1 MCPRQRRP
9 PPAPARSLLDDCV
22 HCGFCLPACPTYQ
35 SWSEETDSPRG
46 RIDLM
51 RGLAAGTLALD
62 AEVVR
67 HIDQCLGCMGCVT
80 ACPSGVK
87 YDVLIEETRAR
98 IEAVHDR
105 GGLDALFRAFLFALF
120 PYPARLKVALA
131 ARPRLPAERPEG
143 PRARSGLLARLPA
156 RLARLE
162 ALLPE
167 VRREHLAASLPA
179 ATPAVGVR
187 RYRVGLVAGCVQRV
201 LFPEVNDATRRVLA
215 AEGCEVVVPAQGCCG
230 ALSIHAGRAE
240 EARDMARALLEAF
253 EGEELDAILVNAA
266 GCGSNLKDY
275 GRILA
280 GDPAF
285 SARAAA
291 FAAKVKDVTE
301 FLAAIP
307 PVAERHPIA
316 KRVAYH
322 DSCHLAHAQGSRTRP
337 AASSRRFPASR
348 SSRSPTGTSA
358 AGARGSTT
366 SSSPASAAEIGRRKA
381 ANVAAAGADLL
392 ASANPGCS
400 LQIAT
405 FLKERGAG
413 LPVFHPVEILAA
425 SLEGRDP
432 GA

>member
-1 MCPRQRRP
+1 MSG
-9 PPAPARSLLDDCV
+9 APARSLLDDCV

-51 RGLAAGTLALD
+51 RGLASGTLALD

-98 IEAVHDR
+98 IEEVHDR

-131 ARPRLPAERPEG
+131 GAYVYQKSGLKALV
-143 PRARSGLLARLPA
+143 AKSGLLARLPA

-179 ATPAVGVR
+179 VTPASGAR

-215 AEGCEVVVPAQGCCG
+215 AEGCEVVVPPQGCCG
-230 ALSIHAGRAE
+230 GLSIHAGRAG
-240 EARDMARALLEAF
+240 EAREMARALLEAF
-253 EGEELDAILVNAA
+253 EGEDLDAVLVNAA

-307 PVAERHPIA
+307 TVAARHPIPR
-316 KRVAYH
+316 RVAYH
-322 DSCHLAHAQGSRTRP
+322 DSCHLAHAQRIKEAPRRLLASIPGLTLLEIADGEQCCGS
-337 AASSRRFPASR
+337 
-348 SSRSPTGTSA
+348 
-358 AGARGSTT
+358 AGIYNLVE
-366 SSSPASAAEIGRRKA
+366 PESAAEIGRRKA
-381 ANVAAAGADLL
+381 GNVAAAGADLL

-413 LPVFHPVEILAA
+413 LPVLHPVEILAA
-425 SLEGRDP
+425 SFEGRDP

>member
-1 MCPRQRRP
+1 MSGSNATETA
-9 PPAPARSLLDDCV
+9 APARSLLDDCV

-35 SWSEETDSPRG
+35 SWSEEADSPRG
-46 RIDLM
+46 RIDIM
-51 RGLAAGTLALD
+51 RGLASGALVLD

-98 IEAVHDR
+98 IEEVYDR
-105 GGLDALFRAFLFALF
+105 GGFDALFRAFLFALF
-120 PYPARLKVALA
+120 PHPARLKAALA
-131 ARPRLPAERPEG
+131 AAWVYQRSGLRSLVAK
-143 PRARSGLLARLPA
+143 SGLLARLPA

-162 ALLPE
+162 SLLPE
-167 VRREHLAASLPA
+167 VRREQLAAALPA
-179 ATPAVGVR
+179 VTPAAGER
-187 RYRVGLVAGCVQRV
+187 RYRLGLVAGCVQRV
-201 LFPEVNDATRRVLA
+201 LFPEVNDATCRVLA
-215 AEGCEVVVPAQGCCG
+215 AEGCEVVVPPQGCCG

-240 EARDMARALLEAF
+240 EAREMARALVEAF
-253 EGEELDAILVNAA
+253 EGEKLDAILVNAA

-285 SARAAA
+285 RDRAAA

-307 PVAERHPIA
+307 PVAVRRPVARRI
-316 KRVAYH
+316 AYH
-322 DSCHLAHAQGSRTRP
+322 DSCHLAHAQKVRDAPRRLLASIPGVTLLEIADGDQCCGS
-337 AASSRRFPASR
+337 
-348 SSRSPTGTSA
+348 
-358 AGARGSTT
+358 AGVYNLVE
-366 SSSPASAAEIGRRKA
+366 PDSAAEIGRRKA
-381 ANVAAAGADLL
+381 GNVAAAGADLL

-405 FLKERGAG
+405 FLKERGG
-413 LPVFHPVEILAA
+413 GIPVRHPVEILAA
-425 SLEGRDP
+425 SFEGRDP